1 LSASLVRAAAIAA
14 FATADN
20 GYLATAIAVTPGS
33 TSHTRTFMPFN
44 AVSLRAELEE
54 LMAVIRPDL
63 VATRGRIEGD
73 AVDVAGGTVIEME
86 IEQLDARIKRL
97 TARLEAQAQTSSVP
111 VGVAG
116 VGKLLSIDFGDG
128 PETYRLDA
136 YPDTVGTVATVTIAS
151 PLGAALLGATVGQH
165 VTYASPRGQ
174 QTVTVLTISDPLTVV
189 A

>member
-1 LSASLVRAAAIAA
+1 
-14 FATADN
+14 
-20 GYLATAIAVTPGS
+20 
-33 TSHTRTFMPFN
+33 MPFN

-136 YPDTVGTVATVTIAS
+136 
-151 PLGAALLGATVGQH
+151 TVGQH